1 MNHPTLA
8 GMGNE
13 MIGKSYFE
21 RQASMLLR
29 LAMSV
34 KDPDLSNKILTKA
47 ADLEEKANDTD
58 GAPPLVVPALRDIPT
73 E

>member
-1 MNHPTLA
+1 ME
-8 GMGNE
+8 NE

-21 RQASMLLR
+21 RQATMLLR
-29 LAMSV
+29 LAKSV

-47 ADLEEKANDTD
+47 ADLEEKAHDAVTS
-58 GAPPLVVPALRDIPT
+58 PPLVVPALRDIPT